1 MKNGRF
7 MRRLA
12 TVFILI
18 FFSGMLPGQ
27 SVFMLSMEKGRIFV
41 ERFSLSHIMKN
52 ESVSKQKNSYEIQVV
67 SGFSLHL
74 SHLHI
79 KLTSFTIPEK
89 EVELSGAGI
98 QYASIAIPLFSLVSL
113 QSGKVVPSSK
123 LREIATL
130 KLPITSLQQATVLLI

>member
-1 MKNGRF
+1 
-7 MRRLA
+7 LA
-12 TVFILI
+12 IVFILI

-52 ESVSKQKNSYEIQVV
+52 ESVSKQKKSYENQVV

-74 SHLHI
+74 THRHI
-79 KLTSFTIPEK
+79 KLTSCTIPEK

-98 QYASIAIPLFSLVSL
+98 QYANIAILLFSLVSL
-113 QSGKVVPSSK
+113 QSGKVVSLSK

-130 KLPITSLQQATVLLI
+130 KLPIASLQQATVLLI